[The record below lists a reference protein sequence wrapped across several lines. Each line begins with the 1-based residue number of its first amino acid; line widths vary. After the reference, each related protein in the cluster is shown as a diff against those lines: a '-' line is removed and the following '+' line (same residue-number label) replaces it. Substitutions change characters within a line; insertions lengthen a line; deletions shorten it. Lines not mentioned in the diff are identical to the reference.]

1 MNSYDVPLLTI
12 QEMKYVAK
20 RSRKLQEEV
29 FVPFIASHITTREQ
43 EVFNRRV
50 IKKLGLL
57 ESQIHLVGMQ
67 DTISKQKDESLLFKK
82 QIPKMVRSMIPVWK
96 STVYAKLSAYL
107 DV

>member
-1 MNSYDVPLLTI
+1 MDSGGKIV
-12 QEMKYVAK
+12 
-20 RSRKLQEEV
+20 
-29 FVPFIASHITTREQ
+29 HIKS
-43 EVFNRRV
+43 

-57 ESQIHLVGMQ
+57 ESQIHLVGML